1 MRKTEASQ
9 KYKKAFQTNL
19 RNLCEIYINDKSNK
33 AKSEANVYID
43 IKEYCDKNNLDE
55 FSYIAFK
62 KWLSGAAIPN

>member
-19 RNLCEIYINDKSNK
+19 RNQCEIYINDKSNK

-43 IKEYCDKNNLDE
+43 IKEYCDKNNLD
-55 FSYIAFK
+55 
-62 KWLSGAAIPN
+62 